1 MEADDERVS
10 PISRRERER
19 DRGEI
24 HECMKFSTDF
34 RRLIWPLIRTA
45 QGKIGILEGRETGRP
60 AETSERDKTKISTPM
75 VGVKR
80 QLLPVLKLHVV
91 LSPKKWPV
99 CGWVRFVSALVL
111 VLFWYSAWTC
121 LGPVNKPY

>member
-1 MEADDERVS
+1 MS
-10 PISRRERER
+10 N
-19 DRGEI
+19 
-24 HECMKFSTDF
+24 ECMKFSTDF

-91 LSPKKWPV
+91 LSPKKRPV

-121 LGPVNKPY
+121 LGTGQQTLLVGPVELIFPLLYPYLK